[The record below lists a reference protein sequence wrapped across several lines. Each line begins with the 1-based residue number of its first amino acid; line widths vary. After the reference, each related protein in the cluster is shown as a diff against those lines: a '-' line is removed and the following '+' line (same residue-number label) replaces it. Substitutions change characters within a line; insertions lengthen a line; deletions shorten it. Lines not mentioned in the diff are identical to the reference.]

1 MSDSPPV
8 PVARTGPRR
17 AAVPTF
23 VGSVALVT
31 VVVAAAVA
39 RVESTIDHSQV
50 NWWAFAVF
58 GALLV
63 VAEARPSFS
72 LRFGE
77 GGEITPGWAFA
88 FALLLLGSPL
98 SAMALSALATLIAD
112 LVARKSPIKVVFNV
126 SQVSLSLGLGALVLH
141 MSGLSGP
148 SLTRGDISFLQ
159 SLGMILSGFVVLF
172 TSAMLLF
179 VVMALSRGISV
190 WVPIKE
196 GWLTSV
202 SADGALLAI
211 APIFVVAV
219 DYSLLLLPMLGVT
232 SFIVFTS
239 ARQAMRQAHAASH
252 DTLTSLRNR
261 AAFRQILEQRLVETN
276 GPDVGGDGAPVGPQQ
291 RSTLLLI
298 DLDGFKEVN
307 DRLGHA
313 TGDALLV
320 AFADHMERCIPST
333 AVAARLGG
341 DEFAI
346 LLPAGENQADD
357 LRTVRDLRLQLAQT
371 LSVDGFPIAV
381 GMSIGVACAPEHA
394 TNFEELMSCA
404 DVAMYRAKRFR
415 TGVEMYG
422 SVGAA
427 KEHGRIGLLGALS
440 SAIENDELTLAYQP
454 QVRMATGECE
464 VVEALLRWQHPSLGA
479 IPPGDFV
486 SAAEHTELIA
496 PLSQFVLERAVA
508 DLVALDTPDLA
519 VAINVSARNLQDRHF
534 PGMVLAT
541 LQANRLEPHR
551 LELEIT
557 EGAIASEPERS
568 RVAIE
573 TLRDAGVRITIDDFG
588 TGYSSFLSL
597 RDLEVDRLK
606 IDRSFIAR
614 LGTATKDVILVRSII
629 ELASQLGLDTVAE
642 GIEDMETWNL
652 VTSLGCDVGQGF
664 LVARPLA
671 FREMAAWL
679 QRRRLFADLSEF
691 ERRTLVG

>member
-1 MSDSPPV
+1 MPI
-8 PVARTGPRR
+8 
-17 AAVPTF
+17 F
-23 VGSVALVT
+23 VGTVALVT
-31 VVVAAAVA
+31 ALVAAGVA
-39 RVESTIDHSQV
+39 LVENRIDHHQV

-58 GALLV
+58 GVLLV
-63 VAEARPSFS
+63 VAETRPSFT

-98 SAMALSALATLIAD
+98 SAMALSAVATLTAEV
-112 LVARKSPIKVVFNV
+112 LARKSFIKIVFNV

-141 MSGLSGP
+141 LSGLSGP
-148 SLTRGDISFLQ
+148 SLSRGDISFLQ
-159 SLGMILSGFVVLF
+159 SLGMIVAGFVVLF

-190 WVPIKE
+190 WVPIRE

-219 DYSLLLLPMLGVT
+219 DYSLLLLPMLGIT

-261 AAFRQILEQRLVETN
+261 AAFRQALEQRLVDANEIN
-276 GPDVGGDGAPVGPQQ
+276 LVEPDGSDGDRMLVRCTVA
-291 RSTLLLI
+291 LI

-320 AFADHMERCIPST
+320 AFAAHMERCIPST
-333 AVAARLGG
+333 AIAARLGG

-346 LLPAGENQADD
+346 LLESGDTSADD
-357 LRTVRDLRLQLAQT
+357 LHTVRELRTQLAQT
-371 LSVDGFPIAV
+371 LDVDGFPIAV

-394 TNFEELMSCA
+394 TNSDELMSCA

-440 SAIENDELTLAYQP
+440 SAIESDELTLAYQP
-454 QVRMATGECE
+454 QVRMTSGECE
-464 VVEALLRWQHPSLGA
+464 VVEALLRWQHPTLGA

-496 PLSQFVLERAVA
+496 PLTQFVLERAVA
-508 DLVALDTPDLA
+508 DLVSLDTVDLA

-541 LQANRLEPHR
+541 LGANRLSPDR

-557 EGAIASEPERS
+557 EAAIASEPERS

-573 TLRDAGVRITIDDFG
+573 TLREAGVRVTIDDFG

-606 IDRSFIAR
+606 IDRSFISR
-614 LGTATKDVILVRSII
+614 VGTASKDTILVRSII
-629 ELASQLGLDTVAE
+629 ELADQLGLDTVAE
-642 GIEDMETWNL
+642 GIEDLPTWDL
-652 VTSLGCDVGQGF
+652 VNSLGCDVGQGF
-664 LVARPLA
+664 LVARPLTFA
-671 FREMAAWL
+671 TLTQWL
-679 QRRRLFADLSEF
+679 HRRRLLADLTEF
-691 ERRTLVG
+691 ERRALVG

>member
-1 MSDSPPV
+1 MTDPTPSSPPRHAQRRWSV
-8 PVARTGPRR
+8 PAFV
-17 AAVPTF
+17 AAV
-23 VGSVALVT
+23 ALAT
-31 VVVAAAVA
+31 LVVAAAVA
-39 RVESTIDHSQV
+39 RVEGSIDHSQV

-58 GALLV
+58 GVLLV
-63 VAEARPSFS
+63 VAEGRPSFS

-98 SAMALSALATLIAD
+98 SAMALAGISVLIAD
-112 LVARKSPIKVVFNV
+112 LIVRKSFIKVVFNV
-126 SQVSLSLGLGALVLH
+126 AQVSLSLGLGALVLH
-141 MSGLSGP
+141 VSGLSGP

-179 VVMALSRGISV
+179 VVMALVRGISV
-190 WVPIKE
+190 WVPIRE

-261 AAFRQILEQRLVETN
+261 AAFRQILEQRLVEAN
-276 GPDVGGDGAPVGPQQ
+276 GPHAEGDGASPDGPT
-291 RSTLLLI
+291 RSTLVLI

-320 AFADHMERCIPST
+320 AFAEHMEKCIPPT
-333 AVAARLGG
+333 AIAARLGG

-346 LLPAGENQADD
+346 LIDAGLTQADD
-357 LRTVRDLRLQLAQT
+357 LRTVRELRTQLAQT
-371 LSVDGFPIAV
+371 LNVDGFPIAV
-381 GMSIGVACAPEHA
+381 GMSAGVACAPEHA

-440 SAIENDELTLAYQP
+440 SALDNDELTLAYQP
-454 QVRMATGECE
+454 QVRMASGECE
-464 VVEALLRWQHPSLGA
+464 VVEALLRWQHPTLGA

-508 DLVALDTPDLA
+508 DIASLDNPDIA

-541 LQANRLEPHR
+541 LGANRMEPRR

-573 TLRDAGVRITIDDFG
+573 TLREAGVRITIDDFG

-614 LGTATKDVILVRSII
+614 LGTASKDVIIVRSII
-629 ELASQLGLDTVAE
+629 ELAGQLGLDTVAE
-642 GIEDMETWNL
+642 GIEDMETWDL

-664 LVARPLA
+664 LVAKPLA
-671 FREMAAWL
+671 FAPMSQWL
-679 QRRRLFADLSEF
+679 HRRRLFADLSEF